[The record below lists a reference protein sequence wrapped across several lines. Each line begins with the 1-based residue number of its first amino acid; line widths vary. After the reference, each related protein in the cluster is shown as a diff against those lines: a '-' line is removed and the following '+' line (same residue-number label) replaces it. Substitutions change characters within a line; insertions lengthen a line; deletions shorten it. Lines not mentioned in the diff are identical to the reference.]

1 MQSLKQKQSQLT
13 KVCSSST
20 TSTILRSAETEPN
33 GDVDGEVEYKFIN
46 AIGANGDDDN
56 SYHMLVVGGRP
67 PD

>member
-33 GDVDGEVEYKFIN
+33 GDVDDEVEYKF
-46 AIGANGDDDN
+46 GANDDDYN
-56 SYHMLVVGGRP
+56 FYHMLVVGGRP